1 MAEQKPQNRKITGQR
16 DAKGRFIKGNNSNP
30 GGRLKQ
36 DEAMNLLRSFAP
48 DAVRTAVEMLKN
60 NLSVSGYCCAAV
72 REAVAEPDLLSQG

>member
-1 MAEQKPQNRKITGQR
+1 MAEKKPQKQKITGQR

-30 GGRLKQ
+30 GGRPKQ

-48 DAVRTAVEMLKN
+48 DAVKAAVEMLKN
-60 NLSVSGYCCAAV
+60 NLPLGGYCCDAV